1 MEIFGRNFSG
11 YSIKHPEFS
20 AIVSLVN
27 PAFLPLNKLESAFS
41 GQFTFDEPSMDT
53 P

>member
-1 MEIFGRNFSG
+1 MKLFGRNFSG

-20 AIVSLVN
+20 DIASLVN
-27 PAFLPLNKLESAFS
+27 PSYLPLNALESAFS
-41 GQFTFDEPSMDT
+41 GQFTFAEPTLTT